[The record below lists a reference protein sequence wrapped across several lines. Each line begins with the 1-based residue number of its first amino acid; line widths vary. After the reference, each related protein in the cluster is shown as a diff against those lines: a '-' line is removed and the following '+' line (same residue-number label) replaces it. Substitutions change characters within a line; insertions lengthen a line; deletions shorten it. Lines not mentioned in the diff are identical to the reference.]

1 MSGDVV
7 ESRLVE
13 GKRGLLSYLYATI
26 FLTSTA
32 YGTVTFMIPVYAEE
46 LGASYIAL
54 GVIGTVGSMVYTIM
68 TLFSGFLLDRFER
81 IRFYLAFTALG
92 VIIVFLFCLATNVS
106 QIILFRGLLG
116 VVAASFWVTAS
127 TLTADISPP
136 ENLTQSVGRYN
147 LSWIA
152 GFFVGPFLGGF
163 VSDAFGF
170 PSLFA
175 MLSVLVI
182 VSVAIILLR
191 LMDLKLQNQT
201 QRQGFNVKAMRGL
214 AKAYLTLFPF
224 TIVLGIYMA
233 ILPGHM
239 RGLGIVGSSIGL
251 LLTMTNGVRGLGFFN
266 AERFVR
272 WGTRRSLGL
281 AACLL
286 CGAFYIVAS
295 SKTTI
300 DFVAPLAIY
309 GFAAGITT
317 PVILDYIAHR
327 APREALGTAMGVHEG
342 VYGVGM
348 SIGPIAGGVI
358 AEAFQPAAL
367 YFTLSILSLT
377 IIPLSF
383 GMRKTPLD
391 GSG

>member
-1 MSGDVV
+1 MAED
-7 ESRLVE
+7 R
-13 GKRGLLSYLYATI
+13 RGLLSHLYATI

-32 YGTVTFMIPVYAEE
+32 YGTVTFMIPIYAEE
-46 LGASYIAL
+46 LGASYFAF
-54 GVIGTVGSMVYTIM
+54 GVIGAVGSTVYTIM
-68 TLFSGFLLDRFER
+68 TLVSGFLLDRFER
-81 IRFYLAFTALG
+81 VRFYLMFTALG
-92 VIIVFLFCLATNVS
+92 VVVVFLFCLATSVS

-136 ENLTQSVGRYN
+136 ESLTQSVGRYN

-163 VSDAFGF
+163 ISDVYGF

-182 VSVAIILLR
+182 VSVAIILMRLSNLR
-191 LMDLKLQNQT
+191 LQNQT
-201 QRQGFNVKAMRGL
+201 QRKGIDFKAMRGL
-214 AKAYLTLFPF
+214 ATAYLTLFPF
-224 TIVLGIYMA
+224 TVVLGIYMA

-251 LLTMTNGVRGLGFFN
+251 LLTMTNGVRGLGFIN
-266 AERFVR
+266 AERFVK

-295 SKTTI
+295 SKTAL

-309 GFAAGITT
+309 GLAAGITT

-348 SIGPIAGGVI
+348 SIGPIAGGAI

-367 YFTLSILSLT
+367 YLTLSILSLT

-383 GMRKTPLD
+383 GMRKEPLERD
-391 GSG
+391 GLKLK